1 MVDDFDSDVADR
13 LGAAELLAGRRHLLW
28 MHAPAGMAGRWLLVD
43 GAEGEMPCAALMN
56 DARSRRNNVEFTGN
70 GLARATTRVPAI
82 ALDGPGQPRMFREMG
97 GGELLVDYGDDY
109 WRLHDEV
116 CGTAP
121 TRGNK
126 RQRRRPRWHLEERRR
141 PRPLPP
147 IEQDVAPFP
156 VLIPP
161 SALAV
166 GDGGGAA
173 VGAALE
179 GGGEP
184 PA

>member
-1 MVDDFDSDVADR
+1 
-13 LGAAELLAGRRHLLW
+13 
-28 MHAPAGMAGRWLLVD
+28 MAVKWLSMAVN
-43 GAEGEMPCAALMN
+43 GCQAALGG
-56 DARSRRNNVEFTGN
+56 SWN
-70 GLARATTRVPAI
+70 GL
-82 ALDGPGQPRMFREMG
+82 
-97 GGELLVDYGDDY
+97 
-109 WRLHDEV
+109 
-116 CGTAP
+116 
-121 TRGNK
+121 
-126 RQRRRPRWHLEERRR
+126 
-141 PRPLPP
+141 
-147 IEQDVAPFP
+147 QDVAPFP

>member
-1 MVDDFDSDVADR
+1 MEA
-13 LGAAELLAGRRHLLW
+13 
-28 MHAPAGMAGRWLLVD
+28 
-43 GAEGEMPCAALMN
+43 
-56 DARSRRNNVEFTGN
+56 
-70 GLARATTRVPAI
+70 ARAWLQVFVGGFEPLRGA
-82 ALDGPGQPRMFREMG
+82 D
-97 GGELLVDYGDDY
+97 GGEWLG
-109 WRLHDEV
+109 RDELTFELFV
-116 CGTAP
+116 LTLYSVQGGKS
-121 TRGNK
+121 TRGSK

-147 IEQDVAPFP
+147 IEQDVVPFP

-166 GDGGGAA
+166 VDGGGAA